1 MIKLTPMYT
10 LKSTDTSTKHAHM
23 PLFFGQFIVYVD
35 MSLFIFSICKLLLPH
50 SPHLSFSLSL
60 SLCLYLCPA
69 LFLSVRLSVCL
80 STVGLV
86 GFSWDGREHSSSEC
100 SM

>member
-60 SLCLYLCPA
+60 SLCLYLCPS
-69 LFLSVRLSVCL
+69 LFLSVRLSLCL
-80 STVGLV
+80 SVHGWAGGVFL
-86 GFSWDGREHSSSEC
+86 GRARAQQ
-100 SM
+100 